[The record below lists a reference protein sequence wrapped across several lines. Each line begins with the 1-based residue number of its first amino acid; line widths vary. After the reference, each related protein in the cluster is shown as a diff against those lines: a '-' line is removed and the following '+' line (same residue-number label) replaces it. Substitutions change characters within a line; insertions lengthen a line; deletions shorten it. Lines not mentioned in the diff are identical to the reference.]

1 MEISEAQWNEI
12 VSKINGFE
20 TKIEE
25 LTTQNAALTTKNG
38 ELETKSSEYETKL
51 KEWQTKLND
60 QQATI
65 DSLAKKNPK
74 EESGSNPA
82 AAVKSSHKSVRFD
95 PIADKYIFE

>member
-82 AAVKSSHKSVRFD
+82 AVKNSHKSVRFD

>member
-12 VSKINGFE
+12 VNKINGFE

-65 DSLAKKNPK
+65 DSLAKKK
-74 EESGSNPA
+74 SEEGTDSNSA
-82 AAVKSSHKSVRFD
+82 AAKSGHKSVRFD